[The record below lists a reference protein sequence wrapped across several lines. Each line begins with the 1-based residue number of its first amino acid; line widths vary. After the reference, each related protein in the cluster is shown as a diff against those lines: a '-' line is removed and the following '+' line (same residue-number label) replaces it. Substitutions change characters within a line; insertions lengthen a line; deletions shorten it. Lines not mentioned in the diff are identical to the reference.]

1 MTVKEFL
8 NKVRRQNS
16 VLLTYERELSELRLR
31 MVNISSPGFG
41 DKVQTNHLSSLDEII
56 EKMESQA
63 DKVNRKWD
71 ACKGMKE
78 QAEMLIDK
86 EPDENRRCVLYRYY
100 ILCQSWEQIAVD
112 MHFSLRWITKLHGW
126 ALQDLEKEFHKVPI
140 SSKEIGVK

>member
-1 MTVKEFL
+1 MHDCKRIFL

-16 VLLTYERELSELRLR
+16 VLLMYEQELSELRLR

-41 DKVQTNHLSSLDEII
+41 EKVQTNHIFSLEEVL

-71 ACKGMKE
+71 ACKEMKE
-78 QAEMLIDK
+78 QAEVLIDK
-86 EPDENRRCVLYRYY
+86 EPDECRRCVLYRYY
-100 ILCQSWEQIAVD
+100 ILCQSWEQIAMD

-126 ALQDLEKEFHKVPI
+126 ALQDLEKEFLLVP
-140 SSKEIGVK
+140 KKM